1 MRPSLRSL
9 GNKAR
14 GERATG
20 TVIPTFALSYTT
32 PIFGADPDRLLT
44 VARHAEQCGFDA
56 LYVPEHVAM
65 YPGAQLG
72 AWQIPPNLPFPDP
85 LDVLTFVAA
94 NTERILL
101 GTGVLL
107 LPYHHPVTLAK
118 RLATIDVLSRGRMR
132 LLTVGVGALPGE
144 AAAVG
149 IDYSTRGRRADEAI
163 DVLRRLWAEDEGGAT
178 FHGEF
183 FDIEHVFSY
192 PKPVAQ
198 GGLPIHVG
206 GSSAAAARRAGQR
219 GDGWLPGG
227 SLSDDERKALWE
239 LVKTTALEA
248 GRDPDGIVYARM
260 EHVDMTAEQ
269 VEGLARQGVTRIV
282 VAAPAGEPEE
292 QCAQLTAF
300 AERFGL
306 GVG

>member
-1 MRPSLRSL
+1 M
-9 GNKAR
+9 N
-14 GERATG
+14 
-20 TVIPTFALSYTT
+20 PTFALSYST
-32 PIFGADPDRLLT
+32 PFFGADPNRLLT

-72 AWQIPPNLPFPDP
+72 SWSVPPTLPFPDP
-85 LDVLTFVAA
+85 LDILTFVAA
-94 NTERILL
+94 GTERILL

-149 IDYSTRGRRADEAI
+149 VDYSTRGRRADEAI
-163 DVLRRLWAEDEGGAT
+163 EVLRRLWAEDEDGAT

-183 FDIEHVFSY
+183 FDLENVFSY
-192 PKPVAQ
+192 PKPLGQA
-198 GGLPIHVG
+198 GLPIHVG
-206 GSSAAAARRAGQR
+206 GSSPAAARRAGRR

-227 SLSDDERKALWE
+227 SLRDDDRKALWE
-239 LVKTTALEA
+239 LVRTTAREA
-248 GRDPDGIVYARM
+248 GRDPDGITYARM
-260 EHVDMTAEQ
+260 GHLEMTAEY
-269 VEGLARQGVTRIV
+269 VERLAQEGVTRILV
-282 VAAPAGEPEE
+282 GAPDGEPEE
-292 QCAQLTAF
+292 QCEQLTVF

-306 GVG
+306 ASGH

>member
-1 MRPSLRSL
+1 M
-9 GNKAR
+9 N
-14 GERATG
+14 
-20 TVIPTFALSYTT
+20 PTFALSYST
-32 PIFGADPDRLLT
+32 PFFGADPDRLVT

-56 LYVPEHVAM
+56 LYVPEHVAI

-72 AWQIPPNLPFPDP
+72 SWSVPPTLPFPDP
-85 LDVLTFVAA
+85 LDILTFVAA
-94 NTERILL
+94 STERILL

-149 IDYSTRGRRADEAI
+149 VDYGTRGRRADEAI
-163 DVLRRLWAEDEGGAT
+163 DVLRRLWAEDEDGAT

-183 FDIEHVFSY
+183 FNLENVFSY
-192 PKPVAQ
+192 PKPLGQA
-198 GGLPIHVG
+198 GLPIHVG
-206 GSSAAAARRAGQR
+206 GSSRAAARRAGRR

-227 SLSDDERKALWE
+227 SLRDDDRKALWE
-239 LVKTTALEA
+239 LVRTTAQEA
-248 GRDPDGIVYARM
+248 GRDPDDITYARM
-260 EHVDMTAEQ
+260 GHLEMS
-269 VEGLARQGVTRIV
+269 VEYVERLAQQGVTRV
-282 VAAPAGEPEE
+282 LVGAPDGEPDE
-292 QCAQLTAF
+292 QCEQLTAF

-306 GVG
+306 GSGDR

>member
-1 MRPSLRSL
+1 M
-9 GNKAR
+9 N
-14 GERATG
+14 
-20 TVIPTFALSYTT
+20 PTFALSYST
-32 PIFGADPDRLLT
+32 PFFGADPDRLMT

-72 AWQIPPNLPFPDP
+72 SWSVPPTLPFPDP
-85 LDVLTFVAA
+85 LDILTFVAA
-94 NTERILL
+94 GTERILL

-149 IDYSTRGRRADEAI
+149 VDYGTRGRRADEAI
-163 DVLRRLWAEDEGGAT
+163 EVLRRLWVEDEDGAT

-183 FDIEHVFSY
+183 FDLDNVFSY
-192 PKPVAQ
+192 PKPLGQA
-198 GGLPIHVG
+198 GLPIHVG
-206 GSSAAAARRAGQR
+206 GSSPAAARRAGRR

-227 SLSDDERKALWE
+227 SLRDDDRKALWE
-239 LVKTTALEA
+239 LVRTTAQEA
-248 GRDPDGIVYARM
+248 GRDPDGITYARM
-260 EHVDMTAEQ
+260 GHLEMTAEY
-269 VEGLARQGVTRIV
+269 VERLAQEGVTRILV
-282 VAAPAGEPEE
+282 GAPDGEPEE
-292 QCAQLTAF
+292 QCEQLTAF

-306 GVG
+306 GSSSR